1 MFDVGDFI
9 FSYDLQSS
17 TNRGLLDL
25 LNATVSG
32 LTIND
37 FVETSLIHPLFSKFV
52 ISEATKSLFS
62 SDDRLVLDCRHINPH
77 LHKYRFICEDGKVAR
92 EMFDVGDFIFS
103 YDLISAYH
111 HIEIFEEHEHYLG

>member
-1 MFDVGDFI
+1 MFLDGLVGENF
-9 FSYDLQSS
+9 YD
-17 TNRGLLDL
+17 TALDL

-62 SDDRLVLDCRHINPH
+62 SDDLL
-77 LHKYRFICEDGKVAR
+77 LF
-92 EMFDVGDFIFS
+92 M
-103 YDLISAYH
+103 
-111 HIEIFEEHEHYLG
+111 